1 MRGPMFQNPGSR
13 LAQVAVFLMVVAAA
27 VPTEA
32 QQSYPS
38 RPIKF
43 IMPFPPGGGS
53 DIVARIAAQ
62 SLTGRIGQQV
72 VVENV
77 AGAAGN
83 IGTQAAIRAAPDGYT
98 LLFTPQSPITI
109 AGSLEPKPPYDAQ
122 KDLIPV
128 AMVAR
133 TPTLVV
139 VHPSIKAGNLREL
152 AALTKANP
160 GKYFFGS
167 PGEAHEFHLAAELVL
182 KSAGAEMTHVPYRG
196 MGPAILDTVAGQV
209 QMVVSSVAAVKP
221 FILDGRLRALAAI
234 GPARFEEFPN
244 VPSTLEN
251 GLKDITVYGWF
262 GVFAPAGTPR
272 GIVDRLARELLQL
285 RGDPAY
291 AQKMKE
297 LSFESMALGPAEFAR
312 EIEAHRAQ
320 WRTVIQ
326 AIKVGAPKQ

>member
-1 MRGPMFQNPGSR
+1 MKRHLPGQAAGRVFFAALSM
-13 LAQVAVFLMVVAAA
+13 LAIAAGCGA
-27 VPTEA
+27 QA
-32 QQSYPS
+32 QQPAWPT
-38 RPIKF
+38 RPVKF
-43 IMPFPPGGGS
+43 VMPFPPGGGS
-53 DIVARIAAQ
+53 DIVARVAAQ
-62 SLTGRIGQQV
+62 SLSGRTGQPF

-83 IGTQAAIRAAPDGYT
+83 IGTQAVIRSTADGYT

-109 AGSLEPKPPYDAQ
+109 AGSLEPKPPFDASR
-122 KDLIPV
+122 DLLPV

-139 VHPSIKAGNLREL
+139 VHPSIKANTLKEL
-152 AALTKANP
+152 AALTRANR

-182 KSAGAEMTHVPYRG
+182 KSSGADMTHIPYKG
-196 MGPAILDTVAGQV
+196 MGPAIQDTVAGRV
-209 QMVVSSVAAVKP
+209 QLVVAAIASVKP
-221 FILDGRLRALAAI
+221 FIADGRLRALAAI
-234 GPARFEEFPN
+234 GPSRFEEFPN

-272 GIVDRLARELLQL
+272 DLVDRIAREMLEL
-285 RGDPAY
+285 RRDPGY
-291 AQKMKE
+291 AKKMKE

-312 EIEAHRAQ
+312 ELDAHRAQ
-320 WRTVIQ
+320 WKTVIQ
-326 AIKVGAPKQ
+326 TIKLTGQK

>member
-1 MRGPMFQNPGSR
+1 MRGSRFLNPKLPVAA
-13 LAQVAVFLMVVAAA
+13 LALLFIVAAA
-27 VPTEA
+27 AAPAQA

-62 SLTGRIGQQV
+62 SLSARVGQPV

-122 KDLIPV
+122 KDLLPV

-139 VHPSIKAGNLREL
+139 VHPSVKANSLKEL
-152 AALTKANP
+152 AALTRANP

-221 FILDGRLRALAAI
+221 FIADGRLRALAAI
-234 GPARFEEFPN
+234 GDARFEEFPN

-262 GVFAPAGTPR
+262 GVFAPAATPR

-285 RGDPAY
+285 RADPAY

-297 LSFESMALGPAEFAR
+297 LSFESMALGPSEFAR

-320 WRTVIQ
+320 WRTVLQ
-326 AIKVGAPKQ
+326 AINREKK

>member
-1 MRGPMFQNPGSR
+1 MVTFLGLAMGAGAA
-13 LAQVAVFLMVVAAA
+13 LAQN
-27 VPTEA
+27 
-32 QQSYPS
+32 YPS
-38 RPIKF
+38 RPIRF

-62 SLTGRIGQQV
+62 SLAARIGQPV

-109 AGSLEPKPPYDAQ
+109 AGHLEPKPPFDAAR
-122 KDLIPV
+122 DLIAV

-139 VHPSIKAGNLREL
+139 VHPSIKAASLKEL
-152 AALTKANP
+152 AALTSANP

-167 PGEAHEFHLAAELVL
+167 PGEAHEFHLSAELVL
-182 KSAGAEMTHVPYRG
+182 QAAGARMTHVPYRG
-196 MGPAILDTVAGQV
+196 MGPAIMDTVAGQV

-221 FILDGRLRALAAI
+221 FVADGRLRALAAI
-234 GPARFEEFPN
+234 GPSRFEEFPN

-251 GLKDITVYGWF
+251 GYKDITVYGWF
-262 GVFAPAGTPR
+262 GVFAPAATPR
-272 GIVDRLARELLQL
+272 DIVERMARELLQL
-285 RGDPAY
+285 PRDPAY

-312 EIEAHRAQ
+312 AIEEHRSQ

-326 AIKVGAPKQ
+326 AIKAGAAK